1 MRIIDSYIISG
12 EPVGSSALLERYS
25 LPYSSATIRN
35 EMASLEEDGH
45 LSQPH
50 ISAGRVPTERG
61 YRLYV
66 QHLRPVRLTPKNENA
81 FVHMWDEDGDH
92 DDERIKKMSR
102 VIAELS
108 GEIAFVAFHGYHSA
122 VAGLSNLCDK
132 PEFSDRKVVSTL
144 TEIVEKIDDI
154 IESVFPVV
162 GREPEVWIG
171 RHNTFALHCS
181 AVMVKSSYRGS
192 EGIIGIVGPMR
203 MQYGRNKALLALM
216 NEVLQDS

>member
-1 MRIIDSYIISG
+1 
-12 EPVGSSALLERYS
+12 
-25 LPYSSATIRN
+25 
-35 EMASLEEDGH
+35 
-45 LSQPH
+45 
-50 ISAGRVPTERG
+50 
-61 YRLYV
+61 
-66 QHLRPVRLTPKNENA
+66 
-81 FVHMWDEDGDH
+81 
-92 DDERIKKMSR
+92 MSR